1 MGFGAKS
8 LRYRKITLQKIST
21 AHKEMLKN
29 VHNYEERDKYASKL
43 CYIYDIYYDDCD
55 FSMEINRDQYDEF
68 IRDSDK
74 IIIDNWRSWVTE
86 VLGRDLVLLDTVEEF
101 ILFHEDLT
109 TSEMLVTQLEII
121 VNNWVL
127 ANRGPVVPLS
137 QISNNKQSVHD
148 SVVEDATEKGISIL
162 VEFPVPF
169 GQSTISE
176 IEVAFKKIV
185 CDYEVSPVITD
196 MKDWGSREVVMKKG
210 ENLYRKVLRG
220 LWAKMKTYEGEVHTE
235 LVKRLWEEC
244 LEAVEMCADGHVG
257 RLVNVLTG
265 FDDNF
270 GPQISKMEYFQNNIA
285 LIAEN
290 DLATPEAKI
299 QHAKKLMD
307 DMGMPEEEREA
318 WLEAL

>member
-8 LRYRKITLQKIST
+8 LRYRKITLQKISA
-21 AHKEMLKN
+21 AHKEMLRN
-29 VHNYEERDKYASKL
+29 VYIYEERDKY
-43 CYIYDIYYDDCD
+43 
-55 FSMEINRDQYDEF
+55 
-68 IRDSDK
+68 SDK
-74 IIIDNWRSWVTE
+74 VFNIYFKYLQDCNLDMEVNNNQWHEYYRDVHKILIDNFRPWVAE
-86 VLGRDLVLLDTVEEF
+86 VLGGNLVSLEMVYDIIDEHPLDEE
-101 ILFHEDLT
+101 ILT
-109 TSEMLVTQLEII
+109 TQMETI
-121 VNNWVL
+121 VDNWVL

-137 QISNNKQSVHD
+137 SISSNTQSIHE

-162 VEFPVPF
+162 AEFPVPV
-169 GQSTISE
+169 GQKTISE

-185 CDYEVSPVITD
+185 CDYKVSPVIAD
-196 MKDWGSREVVMKKG
+196 MKDWGARESVMKKG
-210 ENLYRKVLRG
+210 ENVYRKVLRG

-244 LEAVEMCADGHVG
+244 LESVEMCADGHVG

-270 GPQISKMEYFQNNIA
+270 GPQMSKMEYFQNNMA

-299 QHAKKLMD
+299 RHAKKLMD
-307 DMGMPEEEREA
+307 DVGMPEEERGA